1 MPGGFLE
8 PITIA
13 TAMTVQLGSCHESGE
28 QNEDQGQ
35 RHNMSRR
42 MIVNLLSL
50 FAMLAVMVPWQR
62 QPLASHCGQ
71 GDWQNRYIVNESV
84 ALNAVSDLAI
94 RNGPILRLKIA
105 DFWIELEDVLAC
117 DHQEEECLKR
127 GIQTTCD
134 HDDGICRAHTFMRHE
149 AAAGAFLVLLRF
161 WEGSTVFWINDK
173 TGQITDINGEPQ
185 FSPDGAYFAIV
196 QTPDVYDF
204 SGIQVWRT
212 KGPALQTEYLSFDP
226 GLQIYL
232 NFIRWLDN
240 DSFLMITHWN
250 TTDWRKED
258 YNSIQTSGTTSMV
271 RRGSDWVPA
280 RPPEIYAVPMRC
292 SADYTQQQSASDAF
306 LPLTLPDGQVCV
318 EDRTRTR
325 QETEVRN
332 CVFSAA
338 AMPCENIEIRR
349 AR

>member
-1 MPGGFLE
+1 
-8 PITIA
+8 
-13 TAMTVQLGSCHESGE
+13 
-28 QNEDQGQ
+28 
-35 RHNMSRR
+35 

-50 FAMLAVMVPWQR
+50 LAMLAVMVPWQR
-62 QPLASHCGQ
+62 QSLASHWGQ

-105 DFWIELEDVLAC
+105 DLWIDLEDVLAC

-127 GIQTTCD
+127 RIQTTCD
-134 HDDGICRAHTFMRHE
+134 HDDSICRTHTFMRHE
-149 AAAGAFLVLLRF
+149 PAAGAFLVLVLF

-196 QTPDVYDF
+196 QTPDAYDF

-212 KGPALQTEYLSFDP
+212 KGPVLQTEYQSLDP
-226 GLQIYL
+226 DHLIYL
-232 NFIRWLDN
+232 DFIRWLDN
-240 DSFLMITHWN
+240 DSFLMITRWT
-250 TTDWRKED
+250 TTDWRKEH

-271 RRGSDWVPA
+271 RRGSDWVLA
-280 RPPEIYAVPMRC
+280 RPPEIYTVPMRC
-292 SADYTQQQSASDAF
+292 SADDTRQENISDTF
-306 LPLTLPDGQVCV
+306 LSLILPDGQVCV
-318 EDRTRTR
+318 EDRTRTH
-325 QETEVRN
+325 QETEIRN

-338 AMPCENIEIRR
+338 AMPCENMEIRR
-349 AR
+349 SR

>member
-1 MPGGFLE
+1 
-8 PITIA
+8 
-13 TAMTVQLGSCHESGE
+13 MTVPVASCDEPCE

-35 RHNMSRR
+35 RRSMPRR
-42 MIVNLLSL
+42 VIVKLVGRFVILVLTVLL
-50 FAMLAVMVPWQR
+50 QR
-62 QPLASHCGQ
+62 QPQASSWAP
-71 GDWQNRYIVNESV
+71 GDWQDRYISNESV
-84 ALNAVSDLAI
+84 ALKAVSELAS
-94 RNGPILRLKIA
+94 RDGPILRLKIA
-105 DFWIELEDVLAC
+105 EFWMELEDVPAC

-149 AAAGAFLVLLRF
+149 AAAGAFLILVSF

-185 FSPDGAYFAIV
+185 LSPDGAHFAIV

-212 KGPALQTEYLSFDP
+212 KGPALQTEYHSLDP
-226 GLQIYL
+226 DLLIYL
-232 NFIRWLDN
+232 DFIRWLDN
-240 DSFLMITHWN
+240 DSFLMITRWN

-258 YNSIQTSGTTSMV
+258 YNSTQTSGTTSMV
-271 RRGSDWVPA
+271 RRGSDWVSA

-318 EDRTRTR
+318 EDRTGMR